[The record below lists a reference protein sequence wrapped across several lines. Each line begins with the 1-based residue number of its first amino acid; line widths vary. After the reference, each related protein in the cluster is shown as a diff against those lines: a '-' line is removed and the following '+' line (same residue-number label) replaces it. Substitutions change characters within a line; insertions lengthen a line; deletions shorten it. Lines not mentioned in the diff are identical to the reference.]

1 MKNKRTMLTAVI
13 LGGTLG
19 LAANPLWAQTAEK
32 KSVPAA
38 QDRIPTKPGDEQALP
53 PRASESKSGA
63 AMSAQDIQK
72 VQDALK
78 AKGHNPGTSGTMD
91 DQTRDAIRAFQKAN
105 NLTLTGTVDE
115 KTAAALGVTLS
126 SSTKSGDKPTGS
138 SGMPSGSTDKS
149 TGSTGKSSAK

>member
-1 MKNKRTMLTAVI
+1 VWT
-13 LGGTLG
+13 
-19 LAANPLWAQTAEK
+19 QTVEK

-38 QDRIPTKPGDEQALP
+38 QDRIPTKPNDDQALP
-53 PRASESKSGA
+53 PKASESKSGV
-63 AMSAQDIQK
+63 AMSAHDIQK
-72 VQDALK
+72 VQDALT

-126 SSTKSGDKPTGS
+126 SSTKSGDKSTGS

>member
-1 MKNKRTMLTAVI
+1 MKNQRLILSAVI
-13 LGGTLG
+13 LGGTIG
-19 LAANPLWAQTAEK
+19 LAANPVWAQTVEK

-38 QDRIPTKPGDEQALP
+38 QDRIPTKSSDDQALP
-53 PRASESKSGA
+53 PRASESKAGA
-63 AMSAQDIQK
+63 AMSSQDIQK

-78 AKGHNPGTSGTMD
+78 TKGHNPGTSGTMD

-126 SSTKSGDKPTGS
+126 SSTKSGDKSTGS
-138 SGMPSGSTDKS
+138 SGMPSGSTEKS
-149 TGSTGKSSAK
+149 TGSTGKSSSK

>member
-1 MKNKRTMLTAVI
+1 MKNKRLILSAAI

-19 LAANPLWAQTAEK
+19 LAANPVSAQTVEK

-38 QDRIPTKPGDEQALP
+38 QDRIPTKPSADQALP
-53 PRASESKSGA
+53 PRASESKAGA

-78 AKGHNPGTSGTMD
+78 AKGHNPGTSGAMD

-126 SSTKSGDKPTGS
+126 SSTKSGDKSTGS
-138 SGMPSGSTDKS
+138 SGMPSGSSEKS

>member
-1 MKNKRTMLTAVI
+1 MKNKRLILSAVV
-13 LGGTLG
+13 LGGTFG
-19 LAANPLWAQTAEK
+19 LAANPVWAQTVEK

-38 QDRIPTKPGDEQALP
+38 QDRIPTKAGDEQALP

-78 AKGHNPGTSGTMD
+78 AKGHKPGTSGTMD

-126 SSTKSGDKPTGS
+126 SSAKSGDNSTGS
-138 SGMPSGSTDKS
+138 SGMPSEKSTD
-149 TGSTGKSSAK
+149 STGKSSAK

>member
-1 MKNKRTMLTAVI
+1 MKNKRLILSAAI

-19 LAANPLWAQTAEK
+19 LAANPVWAQTVEK

-38 QDRIPTKPGDEQALP
+38 QDRIPTKPSADQALP
-53 PRASESKSGA
+53 PRASESKAGA

-78 AKGHNPGTSGTMD
+78 AKGHNPGTTGAMD
-91 DQTRDAIRAFQKAN
+91 DQTRDAIRAFQEAN

-126 SSTKSGDKPTGS
+126 SSTKSGDKSTGS
-138 SGMPSGSTDKS
+138 SGIPNGSSEKP
-149 TGSTGKSSAK
+149 TGSTSKSSAK

>member
-1 MKNKRTMLTAVI
+1 MKNKRLILSAVV
-13 LGGTLG
+13 LGGTFG
-19 LAANPLWAQTAEK
+19 LAANPAWAQTAEK

-53 PRASESKSGA
+53 PTASEGKSGA

-78 AKGHNPGTSGTMD
+78 AKGHKPGTSGTMD

-126 SSTKSGDKPTGS
+126 LSTKSGE
-138 SGMPSGSTDKS
+138 KS
-149 TGSTGKSSAK
+149 TGSTSKSSAK

>member
-1 MKNKRTMLTAVI
+1 MKNKRLILSAAI

-19 LAANPLWAQTAEK
+19 LAANPVWAQTVEK

-38 QDRIPTKPGDEQALP
+38 QDRIPTKPSADQALP
-53 PRASESKSGA
+53 PRASESKAGA

-78 AKGHNPGTSGTMD
+78 AKGHNPGTTGAMD
-91 DQTRDAIRAFQKAN
+91 DQTRDAIRAFQEAN

-126 SSTKSGDKPTGS
+126 SSTKSGDKSTRSSGIPNGSSEKPTGS
-138 SGMPSGSTDKS
+138 TS
-149 TGSTGKSSAK
+149 KSSAK

>member
-1 MKNKRTMLTAVI
+1 MKNKRLILSAAI

-19 LAANPLWAQTAEK
+19 LAANPVSAQTVEK

-38 QDRIPTKPGDEQALP
+38 QDRIPTKPSADQALP
-53 PRASESKSGA
+53 PRASESKAGA

-78 AKGHNPGTSGTMD
+78 AKGHNPGTSGAMD

-126 SSTKSGDKPTGS
+126 SSTKSGDKATGP
-138 SGMPSGSTDKS
+138 SGMPSGSSEKS

>member
-19 LAANPLWAQTAEK
+19 LAANPLWAQTVEK

-53 PRASESKSGA
+53 PRASESKTGA
-63 AMSAQDIQK
+63 AMSAQDMKK
-72 VQDALK
+72 VQDALT
-78 AKGHNPGTSGTMD
+78 AKGHNPGTSGKMD

-115 KTAAALGVTLS
+115 KTAAALGVNLS
-126 SSTKSGDKPTGS
+126 SSTKSGDQPTSS
-138 SGMPSGSTDKS
+138 SGMPTGSTDKA

>member
-1 MKNKRTMLTAVI
+1 MKNKRLILSAAI

-19 LAANPLWAQTAEK
+19 LAANPVWAQTVEK

-38 QDRIPTKPGDEQALP
+38 QDRIPTKPSADQALP
-53 PRASESKSGA
+53 PRASESKAGA

-78 AKGHNPGTSGTMD
+78 AKGHNPGTTGAMD

-126 SSTKSGDKPTGS
+126 SSTKSGDKSTRSSGIPNGSSEKPTGS
-138 SGMPSGSTDKS
+138 TS
-149 TGSTGKSSAK
+149 KSSAK

>member
-1 MKNKRTMLTAVI
+1 MKNKPAMLTAVI
-13 LGGTLG
+13 LGGAFG
-19 LAANPLWAQTAEK
+19 LAANPAWAQTLEK

-38 QDRIPTKPGDEQALP
+38 QDRIPTKSGDDQALP

-91 DQTRDAIRAFQKAN
+91 DKTRDAIRAFQKAN

-115 KTAAALGVTLS
+115 KTAAALGVALS
-126 SSTKSGDKPTGS
+126 SSSKPSDKSTGS
-138 SGMPSGSTDKS
+138 SGMPSGSTEKS

>member
-1 MKNKRTMLTAVI
+1 MKNKRLILSAVV
-13 LGGTLG
+13 LGGTFG
-19 LAANPLWAQTAEK
+19 LAANPVWAQTVEK

-38 QDRIPTKPGDEQALP
+38 QDRIPTKAGDEQALP

-78 AKGHNPGTSGTMD
+78 AKGHKPGTSGTMD

-126 SSTKSGDKPTGS
+126 SSTKSGDKSTGS
-138 SGMPSGSTDKS
+138 SGMPSEKSTD
-149 TGSTGKSSAK
+149 STGKSSAK

>member
-1 MKNKRTMLTAVI
+1 
-13 LGGTLG
+13 
-19 LAANPLWAQTAEK
+19 
-32 KSVPAA
+32 
-38 QDRIPTKPGDEQALP
+38 
-53 PRASESKSGA
+53 
-63 AMSAQDIQK
+63 MSAQDIQK

>member
-1 MKNKRTMLTAVI
+1 MNINRSALTAVI

-19 LAANPLWAQTAEK
+19 LAANPVWAQTVEK

-38 QDRIPTKPGDEQALP
+38 QDRSPAKPSDNQALP
-53 PRASESKSGA
+53 PSAAESKTAA

-78 AKGHNPGTSGTMD
+78 AKGHKPGTSGTMD

-115 KTAAALGVTLS
+115 KTAAALGVNLS
-126 SSTKSGDKPTGS
+126 SSTKSGDQSTGS

>member
-1 MKNKRTMLTAVI
+1 MKNKRAMLTAVI

-19 LAANPLWAQTAEK
+19 LAANSLWAQTVEK
-32 KSVPAA
+32 KSIPAA
-38 QDRIPTKPGDEQALP
+38 QDRIPTKPSDDQALR
-53 PRASESKSGA
+53 PRASESKRGA

-78 AKGHNPGTSGTMD
+78 AKGHKPGTSGTMD

-126 SSTKSGDKPTGS
+126 SSTKSGDKSTGS
-138 SGMPSGSTDKS
+138 SGMPSEKSTD
-149 TGSTGKSSAK
+149 STGKSSAK

>member
-1 MKNKRTMLTAVI
+1 MKNKRSIVTAVV

-19 LAANPLWAQTAEK
+19 LAANPVWAQTVEK

-38 QDRIPTKPGDEQALP
+38 QDRIPTKPGDDQALP
-53 PRASESKSGA
+53 PRASEGKAGA

-78 AKGHNPGTSGTMD
+78 AKGHNPGMNGTMD
-91 DQTRDAIRAFQKAN
+91 DRTRDAIRAFQKAN

-126 SSTKSGDKPTGS
+126 SSTKSGDKATGS
-138 SGMPSGSTDKS
+138 SGMPSGSTEKS
-149 TGSTGKSSAK
+149 TGSTRKSSAK

>member
-1 MKNKRTMLTAVI
+1 MKNKRLILSAAI

-19 LAANPLWAQTAEK
+19 LAANPVWAQTVEK

-38 QDRIPTKPGDEQALP
+38 QDRIPTKPSADQALP
-53 PRASESKSGA
+53 PRASESKAGA

-78 AKGHNPGTSGTMD
+78 AKGHNPGTSGAMD

-126 SSTKSGDKPTGS
+126 SSTKSGDKATGP
-138 SGMPSGSTDKS
+138 SGMPSGSSEKS
-149 TGSTGKSSAK
+149 TDSTGKSSAK

>member
-1 MKNKRTMLTAVI
+1 MKNKRLILSAAI

-19 LAANPLWAQTAEK
+19 LAANPVWAQTVEK

-38 QDRIPTKPGDEQALP
+38 QDRIPTKPSADQAL
-53 PRASESKSGA
+53 RASESKAGA

-78 AKGHNPGTSGTMD
+78 AKGHNPGTSGAMD

-126 SSTKSGDKPTGS
+126 SSTKSGDKSTGS
-138 SGMPSGSTDKS
+138 SGMPSGSSEKS

>member
-1 MKNKRTMLTAVI
+1 MKNKRLILSAVV

-19 LAANPLWAQTAEK
+19 LAANPAWAQTAEK

-38 QDRIPTKPGDEQALP
+38 QDRIPTKAGDEQALP

-78 AKGHNPGTSGTMD
+78 AKGHKPGTSGTMD

-126 SSTKSGDKPTGS
+126 SSTKSGDKSTGS
-138 SGMPSGSTDKS
+138 SGMPSEKSTD
-149 TGSTGKSSAK
+149 STGKSSAK